1 MSVGEFDS
9 LLSQTGALDP
19 DEAIASI
26 SIEGM
31 EARRAQRQK
40 QRLDDEQ
47 RERDDRAG
55 EPDDVVAERE
65 AIREKEDA
73 REAGDKDTGG
83 GSGSASPVQPSAVS
97 GPEPRPQHEEL
108 DGSDEPDDDGE
119 EDTEEPDAEP
129 ELVEETPA
137 VREPEPEPEPEPES
151 VSASAPAPE
160 QDAIPREPRKGAKP
174 ASWKEGEKFSYGI
187 GPVDDQGKS
196 TEMKLSRFPKSLVAA
211 LRLMVGAHLGD
222 AFAKEASG
230 NQLATAF
237 IAARLG
243 VSTDADENTS
253 RLITAFRE
261 LEPQMDELSR
271 SIASMEKQMASL
283 AQSNRGLVKR
293 ISAVEDITASA
304 ELATSFFIADRIGM
318 ISTSEMTI
326 EKAEISQPKALA
338 MRDKIREQAKAEQDR
353 QRRDEGTSY

>member
-26 SIEGM
+26 SIESRD
-31 EARRAQRQK
+31 ARRAQRQK

-47 RERDDRAG
+47 QERDDRAG

-73 REAGDKDTGG
+73 RDAGNKDTGG
-83 GSGSASPVQPSAVS
+83 SSGSTSPTQTSAVS
-97 GPEPRPQHEEL
+97 GPEPRPQREEP
-108 DGSDEPDDDGE
+108 DASDEPDDDGDE
-119 EDTEEPDAEP
+119 EEEEADLDPEPEPEPDAEP
-129 ELVEETPA
+129 EPEEEPVAPVVTKP
-137 VREPEPEPEPEPES
+137 ETPEPEPD
-151 VSASAPAPE
+151 VAPS
-160 QDAIPREPRKGAKP
+160 QPRQGTKP
-174 ASWKEGEKFSYGI
+174 AVWKEGERFSYGV
-187 GPVDDQGKS
+187 GPVDDQNKS
-196 TEMKLSRFPKSLVAA
+196 TEMKLSRFPKSLVSA
-211 LRLMVGAHLGD
+211 LRSMIGGHLGD
-222 AFAKEASG
+222 AFAKEASS
-230 NQLATAF
+230 NQLVTAF

-243 VSTDADENTS
+243 VTTDADANTS

-261 LEPQMDELSR
+261 LEPQMDVLSR
-271 SIASMEKQMASL
+271 SMAAMEAQMDSL
-283 AQSNRGLVKR
+283 AKSNRGLVKR
-293 ISAVEDITASA
+293 LSAVEDITASA

-338 MRDKIREQAKAEQDR
+338 MRDKIREQAKVEQDR